1 MDRLGR
7 ALTSAVTT
15 YNQTVGSLESRVLVS
30 ARKLNQLGVVEGDL
44 ETPVFIEEATRALAA
59 PELAAPELPVP
70 ELPVPELPVPELP
83 VPELPVPLQPDAPE
97 LAVSP
102 QPDPRE
108 TGRLSPER
116 PEISSADG
124 SPGAV
129 MAIPGS
135 NGAS

>member
-44 ETPVFIEEATRALAA
+44 ETPVLIEEAARTLSAPELAA
-59 PELAAPELPVP
+59 PELAAPELP
-70 ELPVPELPVPELP
+70 
-83 VPELPVPLQPDAPE
+83 APE
-97 LAVSP
+97 NTVPP
-102 QPDPRE
+102 QPDPAGP
-108 TGRLSPER
+108 GRAGPER
-116 PEISSADG
+116 PGLPCVDG
-124 SPGAV
+124 PPGAV

-135 NGAS
+135 HGAG